1 MRQKDLN
8 NWIMYHEMHKLQ
20 RHGLSIAKIAR
31 YLTCNCRTVSKYLKM
46 NEQEYERSLIG
57 STQREKQLDPFE
69 LFVAGKLSQYQDSS
83 TAQIHDWL
91 KECHPDFPEVSP
103 RTVYNFVMYIRR
115 KHNIPLAP
123 NVREYFPVEELPY
136 GEQAQV
142 DFGEYNMLQSDGKRK
157 KVKFFAMVLSR
168 SRMKYVWFQSLP
180 FTTAAV
186 VHAHEKAFAFYGG
199 IPQVIVYDQDRTIIV
214 DENMGDVIL
223 TAVFKQ
229 YTQSRH
235 FKLHFCRK
243 SDPESKGKIENV
255 VQYVKKNFLYNRPYS
270 DIETLN
276 EEALAW
282 LGRTANY
289 LPHNYTKKSPESE
302 FLLEKEHL
310 NPFVP
315 LTIEYKDQKTYNV
328 RKTNVILYHSNFYIL
343 PSGTY
348 KGVGSQVNVEE
359 KQGVI
364 HIYSQKQE
372 LLISH
377 TRSSLKGQTI
387 GHVSRSR
394 DTSEKIE
401 ALVEQALSYFTDKPL
416 AMAYIT
422 GIKTRYPRYTRDQ
435 LMDILDTLTRG
446 EVNLKNADN
455 TLKFCMK
462 NELPSA
468 SEFKDVYYCLLDD
481 TVTKSIPQQAVIL
494 LNKDNLDKANETP
507 QMSNI
512 DDYEKIIN
520 HKF

>member
-1 MRQKDLN
+1 MTQKDLN
-8 NWIMYHEMHKLQ
+8 HWIMYHEIHKLQ
-20 RHGLSIAKIAR
+20 RQGFSIAKIAR
-31 YLTCNCRTVSKYLKM
+31 HLNCNNRTVSKYLSM
-46 NEQEYERSLIG
+46 NEQEYEQFLIN
-57 STQREKQLDPFE
+57 TALREKVLDIYE
-69 LFVAGKLSQYQDSS
+69 TFVFGKLSQYPDSS

-91 KECHPDFPEVSP
+91 KENHPDFPEVSP

-115 KHNIPLAP
+115 KHNIPIVP
-123 NVREYFPVEELPY
+123 SIREYFPVEELPY

-168 SRMKYVWFQSLP
+168 SRMKYVWFQNTP
-180 FTTAAV
+180 FTTSTV
-186 VHAHEKAFAFYGG
+186 VSAHEKAFAFYGG

-214 DENMGDVIL
+214 DENLGNVIL

-229 YTQSRH
+229 YTKSRH

-255 VQYVKKNFLYNRPYS
+255 VQYVKKNFLYNRPYT
-270 DIETLN
+270 DIENLN
-276 EEALAW
+276 EEAMAW

-289 LPHNYTKKSPESE
+289 LPHNYTKKKPQSE
-302 FLLEKEHL
+302 FLVEKAHL
-310 NPFVP
+310 SPFVP
-315 LTIEYKDQKTYNV
+315 LAIDHSDRKTYNV
-328 RKTNVILYHSNFYIL
+328 RKTNVILYHSNFYVL

-348 KGVGSQVNVEE
+348 KGEGTQVNVEE
-359 KQGVI
+359 KQGII

-372 LLISH
+372 LLIDH
-377 TRSSLKGQTI
+377 TRSYLKGQTI
-387 GHVSRSR
+387 GHVSRGR
-394 DTSEKIE
+394 DISKKTE
-401 ALVEQALSYFTDKPL
+401 ALMEQTLSYFTDKPL
-416 AMAYIT
+416 AMEYIT

-435 LMDILDTLTRG
+435 LLVILDTLSRG
-446 EVNLKNADN
+446 EVNLENADN

-468 SEFKDVYYCLLDD
+468 CEFKDVYYCLLDN

-494 LNKDNLDKANETP
+494 LNKDNLEKANETP

-512 DDYEKIIN
+512 DDYEWIIN
-520 HKF
+520 TKF